1 MYDNRTDSKWNHSTG
16 LAMAGKLAGTELKIL
31 ASRVMRWK
39 TWKEIFPN
47 TKVLAREGRGG
58 FMGTYVADRR
68 ATELGLS
75 VGQGPN
81 AKLYPFDILL
91 EKPVVNDMV
100 GPFSVL
106 VVMDRV
112 NKQAVA
118 FSRTVSGRVLT
129 FRAVSAPENAT
140 SLMRDH
146 ETGSLWNRVSGRAIQ
161 GPLKGSEVLP
171 MISVPWLKERWRH
184 IHENGVEYRGS

>member
-1 MYDNRTDSKWNHSTG
+1 
-16 LAMAGKLAGTELKIL
+16 
-31 ASRVMRWK
+31 
-39 TWKEIFPN
+39 
-47 TKVLAREGRGG
+47 
-58 FMGTYVADRR
+58 MGTYVADGRT
-68 ATELGLS
+68 TELGLS
-75 VGQGPN
+75 GGQGPN

-129 FRAVSAPENAT
+129 FRAVRAPDNAT

-146 ETGSLWNRVSGRAIQ
+146 ETGSLWNRVSGRAIE

-171 MISVPWLKERWRH
+171 MISVPWLKERWRY
-184 IHENGVEYRGS
+184 IHEGGVEYRGS